1 MKPPW
6 EDHVA
11 ARAEVLLGLADSLA
25 DRLAD
30 AARARTSVAAQRAL
44 LRAIGVSGLAPDGRS
59 LALEVVHRFAA
70 ADRRL
75 LRTGIVLP
83 FALAAHEY
91 DLDPQ
96 QLALEV
102 IDGHVDLAA
111 EADLLRR
118 RERAKP
124 ARALLETWLAA
135 ADNRFEANRVARAEL
150 ADLFGQPPLP
160 AVAVEERAFDARDAA
175 THAAMLVTSGADL
188 VRVRVPRD
196 GELRDDLGAV
206 ATEDEWP
213 VGPEA
218 PPPAGSQRGLAVVR
232 AALDEAGAA
241 AGRYPGLAI
250 RRVGLAAPELALVAG
265 FERVDAVFTD
275 PMEAIAQVG
284 VDPDRALADHA
295 LAQALLARSGAR
307 LVLPAGP
314 VAEPTTWAAPAQV
327 AAASGR
333 ALALQALSR
342 AFALRNGFPA
352 DRLDLDACPPFAV
365 TRDGALH
372 PLVDVAL
379 RALLFPQHRL
389 VVEDQVGEA
398 AGVALPAMIAT
409 WAAEPARIGT
419 VFVRADAPR
428 LDRERDAVRGALLAA
443 AVLVDARSVGEFRGA
458 ALDMARTT
466 LNAAIETLEAIER
479 GGLASVFG
487 HSDRIGATGL
497 EARGPRD
504 AASAWAWG
512 EERHLDEISVPS
524 ETPNG

>member
-1 MKPPW
+1 VKPPW
-6 EDHVA
+6 EGHLSD
-11 ARAEVLLGLADSLA
+11 RADVLLGLADTLGGPLA
-25 DRLAD
+25 T
-30 AARARTSVAAQRAL
+30 AARAHTSVAAQRAL

-70 ADRRL
+70 ADHRL
-75 LRTGIVLP
+75 LRTGIALP
-83 FALAAHEY
+83 IALAAHEY
-91 DLDPQ
+91 DLEPQ

-102 IDGHVDLAA
+102 IEGHVDLAA
-111 EADLLRR
+111 EADLLRS

-135 ADNRFEANRVARAEL
+135 ADDRFEANRVARAEL
-150 ADLFGQPPLP
+150 TDLFGQPAFPSI
-160 AVAVEERAFDARDAA
+160 AVEERAFDARDASI
-175 THAAMLVTSGADL
+175 HAARLVASGADL

-206 ATEDEWP
+206 AAEDEWP

-265 FERVDAVFTD
+265 FERVDVVFTD

-295 LAQALLARSGAR
+295 VAQALLARSGAR
-307 LVLPAGP
+307 LVLSAG
-314 VAEPTTWAAPAQV
+314 ALIEPTTWAAPAQV
-327 AAASGR
+327 AAAGGR

-352 DRLDLDACPPFAV
+352 DRLDLDACPPFAA
-365 TRDGALH
+365 TRDGALQ
-372 PLVDVAL
+372 PLVHVAL

-389 VVEDQVGEA
+389 VVEDQVGEV
-398 AGVALPAMIAT
+398 AGATLPALIAT

-419 VFVRADAPR
+419 VFVGADAAG
-428 LDRERDAVRGALLAA
+428 LGRERDAVRGAFLAA
-443 AVLVDARSVGEFRGA
+443 AVFADARSAGEFRGA
-458 ALDMARTT
+458 GLDMARST
-466 LNAAIETLEAIER
+466 LDVAIETLQTVDRA
-479 GGLASVFG
+479 GLTSVFG
-487 HSDRIGATGL
+487 HSDRIGANGL
-497 EARGPRD
+497 ETRGPRD
-504 AASAWAWG
+504 LASAWAWG
-512 EERHLDEISVPS
+512 EDAHPDDVPDPR
-524 ETPNG
+524 EARDG